1 MATIL
6 VYSEKDELAFELLAS
21 ARQFQTARGGEVAAA
36 LLGPA
41 GERAGDF
48 FAYGADRVFAADGPA
63 LAGLRPEAV
72 SAALMQI
79 AEVAEADTVLIA
91 STRRGK
97 ELAPRLAQQW
107 GAGCVTDAGAIRW
120 EGGWL
125 AERSALGG
133 NTVAVERVVAPRA
146 VVAVMPRVFER
157 GPRQPR
163 GAETANA
170 VSVEAKVEARS
181 ARLVESRPK
190 GGAGTGLDD
199 AEVVI
204 GVGRGF
210 GKREDLAL
218 AEGLAQALGAEI
230 GCSRTLATD
239 YGWLSEDRMIGLSGK
254 RLKPRLYIAV
264 GISGQIQH
272 TVGIAGAKVI
282 AAINTDPEA
291 PIFQMSDYG
300 IVGDLHAVLPAL
312 TEKLKK

>member
-6 VYSEKDELAFELLAS
+6 VYSEKDELAFELLAA
-21 ARQFQTARGGEVAAA
+21 ARQFQAVRGGAAAAA

-41 GERAGDF
+41 GDRAGDF

-72 SAALMQI
+72 AAALLQI
-79 AEVAEADTVLIA
+79 APVAEADTVLIA

-107 GAGCVTDAGAIRW
+107 GAGCVTDASAVKW

-133 NTVAVERVVAPRA
+133 NTVAAERVIGPRA
-146 VVAVMPRVFER
+146 VIAVMPRLFER
-157 GPRQPR
+157 GPKQSR
-163 GAETANA
+163 GGEVTNVPATIETP
-170 VSVEAKVEARS
+170 S

-190 GGAGTGLDD
+190 GGAGMSLDD
-199 AEVVI
+199 AEIVI

-210 GKREDLAL
+210 GRREDLAL

-230 GCSRTLATD
+230 GCSRTLAAD

-272 TVGIAGAKVI
+272 TVGIAGSKVI

-291 PIFQMSDYG
+291 PIFKMSDYG

-312 TEKLKK
+312 TERLKR